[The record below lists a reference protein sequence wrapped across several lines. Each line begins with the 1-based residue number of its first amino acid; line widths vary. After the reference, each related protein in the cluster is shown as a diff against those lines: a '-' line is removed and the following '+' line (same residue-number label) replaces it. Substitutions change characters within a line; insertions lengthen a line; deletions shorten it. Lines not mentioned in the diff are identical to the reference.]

1 MSNAP
6 AVPQGS
12 PAIFQTGQLKIKYLM
27 PNQLQRLMDTW
38 REWFDASPTPARRRI
53 RGRHWLIFLTLRH
66 TGARLGEV
74 LQIRD
79 DIDINTRESE
89 IRITTLKRGTG
100 EKRLV
105 PVVPELI
112 SEIASYLMDY
122 PEIRGKLFSLD
133 ASNFRKRFYDLA
145 DQAGMLEEEYVEGR
159 RELFPHPH
167 TLRHTRA
174 MELLSAGVP
183 VTAVQDLLGHS
194 SLLTTA
200 QYLRLSGQDVK
211 NTLRSKGL

>member
-1 MSNAP
+1 MTVSAVPHSSP
-6 AVPQGS
+6 AV
-12 PAIFQTGQLKIKYLM
+12 FQTGGLKIKYLI
-27 PNQLQRLMDTW
+27 PEELDRLTATW
-38 REWFDASPTPARRRI
+38 RTWYDKSPSSAKRRI
-53 RGRHWLIFLTLRH
+53 RGRHWLIYLTMRH
-66 TGARLGEV
+66 TGSRLGEV
-74 LQIRD
+74 LQIKD

-89 IRITTLKRGTG
+89 IRITTLKRRTG

-112 SEIASYLMDY
+112 SEIASYLMDH
-122 PEIRGKLFSLD
+122 PEVRGRLFKLD
-133 ASNFRKRFYDLA
+133 PSNFRKRFYDMA
-145 DQAGMLEEEYVEGR
+145 DQAGLLREEFSNGN

-200 QYLRLSGQDVK
+200 QYLRLSGQDIK
-211 NTLRSKGL
+211 NVLRDRGL